1 MRECQICGLLFLGTD
16 CPGCG
21 SRMTNVLDAGGE
33 GAQTLAQRGGLPGI
47 ERLGESL
54 AAILDD
60 SELLGADANDANSS
74 LPFGVGGG
82 ASKRITTLP
91 FGIGSNPSIGSDAMG
106 TKLPS
111 PEDMMAAHET
121 ETKAESEVLT
131 SPEVEGGT
139 GGDEDVVVEVED
151 ADGIVDLEIQSE
163 LPKGITAEPSVASPS
178 EAGKV
183 VAVQVAPSP
192 EVVVVPAEVAGAPP
206 AQVASVEAVAVQ
218 VAPSPEVVVVPVE
231 VAGASPAQVASVEA
245 VAVEVVAVEA
255 IAVQTT
261 PVQTTPVQT
270 TPVQTTPVQPT
281 TDETVEAVS
290 VVAVEVQQQT
300 QSAGTPHAE
309 PDMEQIYAEE
319 EKVVIHDFSDDL
331 EPSEV
336 MVDLDDLAEPVS
348 ESVVFAPTEV
358 TDLSE
363 PELFPAQ
370 ALELGAEQGM
380 EELALASQGFQA
392 MANSMWDEAAVCF
405 QKLAKK
411 HPTDARIMNNYG
423 LALLQRAI
431 SMQGDDHFSLID
443 GADTQYEAAI
453 MALRQAAH
461 TDPQE
466 TTILF
471 NLGNALA
478 GSGRYDKALRIFNA
492 FLERSPPTSGALNG
506 RAAAYIGLGRFD
518 EATRDLKDAISRF
531 GDHPVL
537 LSNLSRLAPA

>member
-21 SRMTNVLDAGGE
+21 SRMTNVLDARGE

-47 ERLGESL
+47 ERLGASL
-54 AAILDD
+54 GSVLED
-60 SELLGADANDANSS
+60 SEILMSDAPEDKSS

-91 FGIGSNPSIGSDAMG
+91 FGIGSNPSVGHDAKD

-111 PEDMMAAHET
+111 PEEIVAVSET
-121 ETKAESEVLT
+121 EIPVE
-131 SPEVEGGT
+131 PEELANADTIDGGDVEGGAVT
-139 GGDEDVVVEVED
+139 DENGGDGTDSAVQAE
-151 ADGIVDLEIQSE
+151 Q
-163 LPKGITAEPSVASPS
+163 PNRITAVPL
-178 EAGKV
+178 EATIIETVKV
-183 VAVQVAPSP
+183 VAVQVEPTP
-192 EVVVVPAEVAGAPP
+192 EVVAVPVEVP
-206 AQVASVEAVAVQ
+206 VAVAVQ
-218 VAPSPEVVVVPVE
+218 PTPVTT
-231 VAGASPAQVASVEA
+231 AD

-255 IAVQTT
+255 VAVQPAPVTT
-261 PVQTTPVQT
+261 ADVA
-270 TPVQTTPVQPT
+270 
-281 TDETVEAVS
+281 VEAV
-290 VVAVEVQQQT
+290 AVESVALV
-300 QSAGTPHAE
+300 QSATTSHAE

-336 MVDLDDLAEPVS
+336 MVNLDDLAEPVS
-348 ESVVFAPTEV
+348 ESMVFSPTEV
-358 TDLSE
+358 TDLGE

-405 QKLAKK
+405 QQLAKK

-431 SMQGDDHFSLID
+431 SMQDDDHFSLID
-443 GADTQYEAAI
+443 GADTQFEAAI

-461 TDPQE
+461 SDPGE
-466 TTILF
+466 VTVLF

-518 EATRDLKDAISRF
+518 EATRDLNDAVSRF

-537 LSNLSRLAPA
+537 LSNLRRLSPA

>member
-21 SRMTNVLDAGGE
+21 SRMTNVLDARGE

-47 ERLGESL
+47 ERLGASL
-54 AAILDD
+54 GSVLED
-60 SELLGADANDANSS
+60 SELLMSDAPEDKSS

-91 FGIGSNPSIGSDAMG
+91 FGIGSNPSVGHDAKD

-111 PEDMMAAHET
+111 PEEIVAVSET
-121 ETKAESEVLT
+121 EIPVE
-131 SPEVEGGT
+131 PEELANADTIDGGDVEGGAVT
-139 GGDEDVVVEVED
+139 DENGGDGTDSAVQAE
-151 ADGIVDLEIQSE
+151 Q
-163 LPKGITAEPSVASPS
+163 PNRITAVPL
-178 EAGKV
+178 EATTTETVKV
-183 VAVQVAPSP
+183 VAVQVESTPVA
-192 EVVVVPAEVAGAPP
+192 VPAEVP
-206 AQVASVEAVAVQ
+206 VVVAVQ
-218 VAPSPEVVVVPVE
+218 PTPMTTADVA
-231 VAGASPAQVASVEA
+231 VEA
-245 VAVEVVAVEA
+245 VAVEAVAL
-255 IAVQTT
+255 VQSTAT
-261 PVQTTPVQT
+261 
-270 TPVQTTPVQPT
+270 
-281 TDETVEAVS
+281 S
-290 VVAVEVQQQT
+290 
-300 QSAGTPHAE
+300 HAE

-336 MVDLDDLAEPVS
+336 MVNLDDLAEPVS
-348 ESVVFAPTEV
+348 ESMVFSPTEV
-358 TDLSE
+358 TDLGE

-405 QKLAKK
+405 QQLAKK

-431 SMQGDDHFSLID
+431 SMQDDDHFSLID
-443 GADTQYEAAI
+443 GADTQFEAAI

-461 TDPQE
+461 SDPGE
-466 TTILF
+466 VTVLF

-518 EATRDLKDAISRF
+518 EATRDLNDAVSRF

-537 LSNLSRLAPA
+537 LSNLRRLAPA

>member
-21 SRMTNVLDAGGE
+21 SRMTNVLDARGE

-47 ERLGESL
+47 ERLGASL
-54 AAILDD
+54 GSVLED
-60 SELLGADANDANSS
+60 SELLMSDAPEDKSS

-91 FGIGSNPSIGSDAMG
+91 FGIGSNPSVGHDAKD

-111 PEDMMAAHET
+111 PEEIVAVSET
-121 ETKAESEVLT
+121 EMPVE
-131 SPEVEGGT
+131 PEELANADTIDGGDVEGGDVT
-139 GGDEDVVVEVED
+139 DENGGDGTDSAVQAE
-151 ADGIVDLEIQSE
+151 Q
-163 LPKGITAEPSVASPS
+163 PNRITAVPL
-178 EAGKV
+178 EATTTETVKV
-183 VAVQVAPSP
+183 VAVQVESTPVA
-192 EVVVVPAEVAGAPP
+192 VAVPAEVP
-206 AQVASVEAVAVQ
+206 VAVAVQPIPLTADVEVEAVAVEAVAVQ
-218 VAPSPEVVVVPVE
+218 PTPVTT
-231 VAGASPAQVASVEA
+231 AD

-255 IAVQTT
+255 VAVEA
-261 PVQTTPVQT
+261 VA
-270 TPVQTTPVQPT
+270 VQPT
-281 TDETVEAVS
+281 PVTTADVAVE
-290 VVAVEVQQQT
+290 VVAVEAVAVEAVALV
-300 QSAGTPHAE
+300 QSATTSHAE

-336 MVDLDDLAEPVS
+336 MVNLDDLAEPVS
-348 ESVVFAPTEV
+348 ESMVFAPTEV
-358 TDLSE
+358 TDLGE

-405 QKLAKK
+405 QQLAKK

-431 SMQGDDHFSLID
+431 SMQDDDHFSLID
-443 GADTQYEAAI
+443 GADTQFEAAI

-461 TDPQE
+461 SDPGE
-466 TTILF
+466 VTVLF

-518 EATRDLKDAISRF
+518 EATRDLNDAVSRF

-537 LSNLSRLAPA
+537 LSNLRLLAPA

>member
-1 MRECQICGLLFLGTD
+1 
-16 CPGCG
+16 
-21 SRMTNVLDAGGE
+21 MTNVLDARGE

-47 ERLGESL
+47 ERLGASL
-54 AAILDD
+54 GSVLED
-60 SELLGADANDANSS
+60 SELLLSDAPEDKSS

-91 FGIGSNPSIGSDAMG
+91 FGIGSNPSVGHDAKD

-111 PEDMMAAHET
+111 PEEIVVVSET
-121 ETKAESEVLT
+121 EMPVE
-131 SPEVEGGT
+131 PEELANADTIDGGDVEGGAVT
-139 GGDEDVVVEVED
+139 DENGGDGTD
-151 ADGIVDLEIQSE
+151 AAVQAEQ
-163 LPKGITAEPSVASPS
+163 PNRITAVPL
-178 EAGKV
+178 EATTTETVKV
-183 VAVQVAPSP
+183 VAVQVEPTPVAVAVPS
-192 EVVVVPAEVAGAPP
+192 EVPVV
-206 AQVASVEAVAVQ
+206 VAVQ
-218 VAPSPEVVVVPVE
+218 VEPTPVAVAVPSEVPVVVAVQVEPTPVAVAVPPEVPVVVAVQPTPMTTAD
-231 VAGASPAQVASVEA
+231 VAVEA
-245 VAVEVVAVEA
+245 VAVEAVVQPTPMTTADVVVEAVAVEA
-255 IAVQTT
+255 VA
-261 PVQTTPVQT
+261 
-270 TPVQTTPVQPT
+270 
-281 TDETVEAVS
+281 VEAV
-290 VVAVEVQQQT
+290 AVESVALV
-300 QSAGTPHAE
+300 QSATTSHAE

-336 MVDLDDLAEPVS
+336 MVNLDDLAEPVS
-348 ESVVFAPTEV
+348 ESMVFAPTEV
-358 TDLSE
+358 TDLGE

-405 QKLAKK
+405 QQLAKK

-431 SMQGDDHFSLID
+431 SMQDDDHFSLID
-443 GADTQYEAAI
+443 GADTQFEAAI

-461 TDPQE
+461 SDSGEVTV
-466 TTILF
+466 LF

-518 EATRDLKDAISRF
+518 EATRDLNDAISRF

-537 LSNLSRLAPA
+537 LSNLRRLAPA

>member
-1 MRECQICGLLFLGTD
+1 
-16 CPGCG
+16 
-21 SRMTNVLDAGGE
+21 MTNVLDARGE

-47 ERLGESL
+47 ERLGASL
-54 AAILDD
+54 GSVLED
-60 SELLGADANDANSS
+60 SELLLSDAPEDKSS

-91 FGIGSNPSIGSDAMG
+91 FGIGSNPSVGHDAKD

-111 PEDMMAAHET
+111 PEEIVAVYET
-121 ETKAESEVLT
+121 EMPVE
-131 SPEVEGGT
+131 PEELANADTIYGGDVEGGAVNDEN
-139 GGDEDVVVEVED
+139 GGDGTDS
-151 ADGIVDLEIQSE
+151 AIQAE
-163 LPKGITAEPSVASPS
+163 QPNRITAVPL
-178 EAGKV
+178 EATTTETLKV
-183 VAVQVAPSP
+183 VAVQVESTPVA
-192 EVVVVPAEVAGAPP
+192 VDVPAEVP
-206 AQVASVEAVAVQ
+206 VAVAVQPTPMTTADVAVEAVAVEAVAVQ
-218 VAPSPEVVVVPVE
+218 PAPVITADVAVEAVAVQPTPVTT
-231 VAGASPAQVASVEA
+231 ADMAVEA
-245 VAVEVVAVEA
+245 VAVESVALV
-255 IAVQTT
+255 
-261 PVQTTPVQT
+261 
-270 TPVQTTPVQPT
+270 
-281 TDETVEAVS
+281 
-290 VVAVEVQQQT
+290 
-300 QSAGTPHAE
+300 QSATTSHAE

-336 MVDLDDLAEPVS
+336 MVNLDDLAEPVS
-348 ESVVFAPTEV
+348 ESMVFAPTEV
-358 TDLSE
+358 TDLGE

-405 QKLAKK
+405 QQLAKK

-431 SMQGDDHFSLID
+431 SMQDDDHFSLID
-443 GADTQYEAAI
+443 GADTQFEAAI

-461 TDPQE
+461 SDPGE
-466 TTILF
+466 VTVLF

-518 EATRDLKDAISRF
+518 EATRDLNDAISRF

-537 LSNLSRLAPA
+537 LSNLRRLVPA

>member
-21 SRMTNVLDAGGE
+21 SRMTNVLDARGE
-33 GAQTLAQRGGLPGI
+33 GAQTLAKRGGLPGI
-47 ERLGESL
+47 ERLG
-54 AAILDD
+54 AALGSVLEDA
-60 SELLGADANDANSS
+60 ELLVSDAPEDKSS

-91 FGIGSNPSIGSDAMG
+91 FGIGSNPSVGHDAKD
-106 TKLPS
+106 TKLPP
-111 PEDMMAAHET
+111 PEEIVAVSET
-121 ETKAESEVLT
+121 EMSVEPVELANADTIDGGD
-131 SPEVEGGT
+131 VEGGAVT
-139 GGDEDVVVEVED
+139 DENGGDDTD
-151 ADGIVDLEIQSE
+151 AAVQAEQ
-163 LPKGITAEPSVASPS
+163 PNRITAVPL
-178 EAGKV
+178 EATTTETVKV
-183 VAVQVAPSP
+183 VAVQIESTPVSVA
-192 EVVVVPAEVAGAPP
+192 VPAEVP
-206 AQVASVEAVAVQ
+206 VAVAVQPIPMTTADVVVEAVAVEAVAVQ
-218 VAPSPEVVVVPVE
+218 PTPVTADVE
-231 VAGASPAQVASVEA
+231 VEA
-245 VAVEVVAVEA
+245 VAVEAVAVEA
-255 IAVQTT
+255 AAMV
-261 PVQTTPVQT
+261 
-270 TPVQTTPVQPT
+270 
-281 TDETVEAVS
+281 
-290 VVAVEVQQQT
+290 
-300 QSAGTPHAE
+300 QSASTSHAE

-336 MVDLDDLAEPVS
+336 MVNLDDLAEPVS
-348 ESVVFAPTEV
+348 ESMVFAPTEV
-358 TDLSE
+358 TDLGE

-405 QKLAKK
+405 QQLAKK

-431 SMQGDDHFSLID
+431 SMQDDDHFSLID
-443 GADTQYEAAI
+443 GADTQFEAAI

-461 TDPQE
+461 SDPGE
-466 TTILF
+466 VTVLF

-518 EATRDLKDAISRF
+518 EATRDLNDAVSRF

-537 LSNLSRLAPA
+537 LSNLRLLAPA

>member
-21 SRMTNVLDAGGE
+21 SRMTNVLDARGE

-47 ERLGESL
+47 ERLGASL
-54 AAILDD
+54 SSVLED
-60 SELLGADANDANSS
+60 SELLVSDAPEDKSS

-91 FGIGSNPSIGSDAMG
+91 FGIGSNPSVGHDAKD

-111 PEDMMAAHET
+111 PEEIVAVSET
-121 ETKAESEVLT
+121 EMPVE
-131 SPEVEGGT
+131 PEELANADTIDGGDVEGGAVNDEN
-139 GGDEDVVVEVED
+139 GGDGTDVAVQAE
-151 ADGIVDLEIQSE
+151 Q
-163 LPKGITAEPSVASPS
+163 PNRITAVPL
-178 EAGKV
+178 EATTTETVKV
-183 VAVQVAPSP
+183 VAVQFESTPVA
-192 EVVVVPAEVAGAPP
+192 VAVPAEVP
-206 AQVASVEAVAVQ
+206 VAVAVQ
-218 VAPSPEVVVVPVE
+218 PTPMTTAD
-231 VAGASPAQVASVEA
+231 

-255 IAVQTT
+255 
-261 PVQTTPVQT
+261 
-270 TPVQTTPVQPT
+270 
-281 TDETVEAVS
+281 
-290 VVAVEVQQQT
+290 VAVESVALV
-300 QSAGTPHAE
+300 QSASTSHAE

-336 MVDLDDLAEPVS
+336 MVNLDDLAEPVS
-348 ESVVFAPTEV
+348 ESMVFAPTEV
-358 TDLSE
+358 TDLGE

-405 QKLAKK
+405 QQLAKK

-431 SMQGDDHFSLID
+431 SMQDDDHFSLID
-443 GADTQYEAAI
+443 GADTQFEAAI

-461 TDPQE
+461 SDPGE
-466 TTILF
+466 VTVLF

-518 EATRDLKDAISRF
+518 EATRDLNDAVSRF

-537 LSNLSRLAPA
+537 LSNLRLLAPA

>member
-1 MRECQICGLLFLGTD
+1 M
-16 CPGCG
+16 
-21 SRMTNVLDAGGE
+21 
-33 GAQTLAQRGGLPGI
+33 
-47 ERLGESL
+47 
-54 AAILDD
+54 
-60 SELLGADANDANSS
+60 
-74 LPFGVGGG
+74 
-82 ASKRITTLP
+82 
-91 FGIGSNPSIGSDAMG
+91 
-106 TKLPS
+106 
-111 PEDMMAAHET
+111 
-121 ETKAESEVLT
+121 
-131 SPEVEGGT
+131 
-139 GGDEDVVVEVED
+139 
-151 ADGIVDLEIQSE
+151 
-163 LPKGITAEPSVASPS
+163 
-178 EAGKV
+178 
-183 VAVQVAPSP
+183 
-192 EVVVVPAEVAGAPP
+192 VVVPAEVAGAPP

-245 VAVEVVAVEA
+245 VAVEVVAVEV
-255 IAVQTT
+255 IAVQTAPVQTT
-261 PVQTTPVQT
+261 PVQTAPVQT

>member
-131 SPEVEGGT
+131 SSEAEGGT

-163 LPKGITAEPSVASPS
+163 LAKGITAEPSVASPS

-183 VAVQVAPSP
+183 
-192 EVVVVPAEVAGAPP
+192 
-206 AQVASVEAVAVQ
+206 VAVQ

-255 IAVQTT
+255 IAVQTAPVQTT

-270 TPVQTTPVQPT
+270 TPVQTTPVQTTPVQTT

-358 TDLSE
+358 TDLGE

-370 ALELGAEQGM
+370 ALELGTEQGM